1 MTINEAWIC
10 PTCSSAVSTPYCPG
24 CGESLPRARD
34 LTLRGLCELL
44 VRAFINIDSRLVRSF
59 RHLVTCPGL
68 LTRAYVQGQRRPFI
82 GPLQLFLIANVL
94 FFATQSGT
102 NANIV
107 SSQLDSHLHNQ
118 DWSALAQRLVSRR
131 LEGLNTTVDAY
142 APTFNRAVVLHAK
155 SFIILMTLP
164 FAILLQLMFHR
175 NRQPFV
181 AHAVFSLHFYAF
193 LLLVFCVSLAVAAVD
208 VWLGG
213 AGLNSPRMD
222 HILSVINLAACA
234 TYLYVATGRV
244 YSASGAIRVI
254 KVLGLALF
262 VAGILLGYR
271 FVLFLIT
278 LYTTY

>member
-1 MTINEAWIC
+1 VTVPESWTC
-10 PTCSSAVSTPYCPG
+10 PTCSSTVSTPYCPG

-59 RHLVTCPGL
+59 RYLVTRPGL
-68 LTRAYVQGQRRPFI
+68 LTLAYVQGQRRPFI
-82 GPLQLFLIANVL
+82 GPLQLFLLANVL
-94 FFATQSGT
+94 FFAIQSGT
-102 NANIV
+102 NANVV

-118 DWSALAQRLVSRR
+118 DWSALAQGLVSRR
-131 LEGLNTTVDAY
+131 VEGLKTTVDAY
-142 APTFNRAVVLHAK
+142 APSFNRAVVLHAK

-164 FAILLQLMFHR
+164 FAILLQLVFHR
-175 NRQPFV
+175 NQQPFV

-208 VWLGG
+208 ASLGG

-234 TYLYVATGRV
+234 TYLYIATGTV
-244 YSASGAIRVI
+244 YSASGAIRMI
-254 KVLGLALF
+254 KVLGLALL

-278 LYTTY
+278 LYTT